1 MIARKALKQQTPL
14 ETKSLGG
21 RRGSLLSNGVNIKRG
36 KKMQKKPIGKIEKPT
51 VEQFRKDK
59 RRLYLVPLVY
69 PGSGLKKEFQ
79 KEYGKKIEEYCE
91 EVKNRIQDLEAKLG
105 KINRIYHEMVYQEG
119 KEGAEILKKLSQESY
134 SIVQSFLKR
143 GSLLQ
148 ATEDEELVRQS
159 MDWARCLATNPQN
172 DQVLAKLTGFY
183 IQTMKRRDEVIGK
196 KIDESLKSG
205 EVGILFIREDM
216 KVNFPSG
223 IEIFRIYPPVL
234 DDIHKFL
241 GDLGA
246 P

>member
-1 MIARKALKQQTPL
+1 
-14 ETKSLGG
+14 
-21 RRGSLLSNGVNIKRG
+21 
-36 KKMQKKPIGKIEKPT
+36 MQKKPIGKIGKPT

-59 RRLYLVPLVY
+59 RKLYLVLLVY
-69 PGSGLKKEFQ
+69 PGSELKKQSQ
-79 KEYGKKIEEYCE
+79 KEYGRKIEEYWE

-105 KINRIYHEMVYQEG
+105 KINRVYHEMVYQEG
-119 KEGAEILKKLSQESY
+119 KEGAQILKKLSQKSY
-134 SIVQSFLKR
+134 PIVQSSLKR

-172 DQVLAKLTGFY
+172 DQVLGKLTGFY
-183 IQTMKRRDEVIGK
+183 IQTMKRRDEYIGK
-196 KIDESLKSG
+196 KIEESLKSG
-205 EVGILFIREDM
+205 EVGILFIREGM
-216 KVNFPSG
+216 KVNFPSD

-241 GDLGA
+241 GDLYA